1 MSETVAPAA
10 APAAAAPAAV
20 AAPIA
25 TTPGAPSNPDQGTS
39 GPASGTLPAAADTA
53 APAASSSEAA
63 PAATEAITEAKPTS
77 VLSAAASEK
86 PAEPEGTAPAE
97 AEKTAAEAAPAPL
110 PTYEAFKFPE
120 GVKADETQ
128 VSAFTGILGEFERR
142 IAADPAQAHAA
153 AQEMGQKFVD
163 LYAAQAKADSERW
176 AQTIAEKWQRT
187 QDDWIAEG
195 KKDKEVGRNR
205 YETSVQRAGAVIEA
219 YGRKHGAERET
230 AVRDAFGLT
239 GAGNHPA
246 LLHFFDYLARQ
257 MTEASARMVPAQVP
271 RAPPNA
277 GASRAARLY
286 RNTPGTGAAA

>member
-1 MSETVAPAA
+1 MPPDEIA
-10 APAAAAPAAV
+10 APAA
-20 AAPIA
+20 PIPS
-25 TTPGAPSNPDQGTS
+25 TPGVPNNPDVGTS
-39 GPASGTLPAAADTA
+39 GAAPGTLPAAAETA

-63 PAATEAITEAKPTS
+63 PAAAETTTETKPTS
-77 VLSAAASEK
+77 VLSTATGEKAAE
-86 PAEPEGTAPAE
+86 APAAEVAAPE
-97 AEKTAAEAAPAPL
+97 AEKPPPEPAPL

-120 GVKADETQ
+120 GVTPDETQ

-163 LYAAQAKADSERW
+163 LYAAQSKADGERW
-176 AQTIAEKWQRT
+176 AQLLAERWQRT
-187 QDDWIAEG
+187 QDDWIAQG
-195 KKDKEVGRNR
+195 KKDPEVGKNR
-205 YETSVQRAGAVIEA
+205 YETSVQRAGAVIEM

-257 MTEASARMVPAQVP
+257 MTEAPTRMVPARVP
-271 RAPPNA
+271 SAPQPGSKA
-277 GASRAARLY
+277 TRLY
-286 RNTPGTGAAA
+286 RNTPGAGAQA